1 MSDAESRSIAK
12 QIKRYAQVGG
22 VVGKLA
28 TKLASQKYLGVK
40 LDKEKHALEIREALG
55 GIKGPLMKVAQLSA
69 TIPDLLPDEYTKE
82 LMHLQS
88 NAPPMGWLFVKR
100 RMATELSSDW
110 LKNFKEF
117 DKTIATYGFKRGTGD
132 LLKKVKEYDP
142 QLHAYYLLYSNLE
155 NDPIFLEKKFC
166 PSLQPNQA
174 IGIDREKS

>member
-100 RMATELSSDW
+100 RMATELC
-110 LKNFKEF
+110 L
-117 DKTIATYGFKRGTGD
+117 AG
-132 LLKKVKEYDP
+132 
-142 QLHAYYLLYSNLE
+142 QLIS
-155 NDPIFLEKKFC
+155 
-166 PSLQPNQA
+166 
-174 IGIDREKS
+174 